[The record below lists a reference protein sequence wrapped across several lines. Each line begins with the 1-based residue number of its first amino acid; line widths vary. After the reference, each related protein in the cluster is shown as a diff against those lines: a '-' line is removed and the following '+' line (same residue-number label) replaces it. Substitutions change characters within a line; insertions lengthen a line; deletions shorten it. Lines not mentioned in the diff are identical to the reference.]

1 MPGAFSGNTNA
12 GGGSRMAKD
21 GGSNLQPEFD
31 KSNSKAAMVN
41 YSKGKSGGE
50 IQDEL
55 RQATNQKKTKS

>member
-1 MPGAFSGNTNA
+1 
-12 GGGSRMAKD
+12 MAKD